1 MNFLASLFGNQNQT
15 KMTTSEE
22 RVKNEN
28 KIKNEELLDMQIP
41 VIVNENKKKMID
53 YSVVEMKDM

>member
-1 MNFLASLFGNQNQT
+1 
-15 KMTTSEE
+15 MTTSEE